1 VISLSDRWRAIETQ
15 KQAMIVSAIAR
26 VQRMPL
32 LPTPSQPVSVN
43 A

>member
-1 VISLSDRWRAIETQ
+1 MIETP

-26 VQRMPL
+26 GQRMPL
-32 LPTPSQPVSVN
+32 LPTPSRRASVS